1 MTHIQAIPGY
11 PTCCAWM
18 DLEASRSA
26 DAIRKPCANVDVRP
40 LSIKLL
46 YWCSKKV
53 CSISDLNVI
62 WYLYYIWIFSN
73 IYIMRLT
80 SHPFDEGGFKDTQ
93 KISPCVPNL
102 AIYIYNI
109 LVLEKTVS
117 KTRHTR
123 LRQNP
128 IRFRKSSSRFFDGD
142 FYWAGIPRWTKPD
155 IKLWVKL
162 RNPYKSHYFYQ
173 HFWTKTAKVSQSWGR
188 QTNHWFSLGQT

>member
-1 MTHIQAIPGY
+1 MLRLDGSWGLPIGRCYQEAMCQCWCPTIEHKTALLIQQ
-11 PTCCAWM
+11 
-18 DLEASRSA
+18 E
-26 DAIRKPCANVDVRP
+26 
-40 LSIKLL
+40 SIQ
-46 YWCSKKV
+46 YITSK
-53 CSISDLNVI
+53 CI
-62 WYLYYIWIFSN
+62 WYLYYIWILYEYLVILCN
-73 IYIMRLT
+73 IHIIRLT

-93 KISPCVPNL
+93 KISPCVYIY
-102 AIYIYNI
+102 IYIYNI

-123 LRQNP
+123 LHQNP

-162 RNPYKSHYFYQ
+162 RNPYKSHCFYQ